1 MLGSFGDEAVAIIAA
16 RSERSSGI
24 SACTDLRKGPGVY
37 NATDSI
43 GQRLP
48 GWEAMQCMHP
58 CEQPTQL
65 CLSLPQCK
73 HATRNRC
80 ASVVRMRLIVLSEV
94 AIGDLARLSSMLQ
107 EGL

>member
-16 RSERSSGI
+16 RSECVSGV
-24 SACTDLRKGPGVY
+24 SACIDLRKGPGVY
-37 NATDSI
+37 NATESI
-43 GQRLP
+43 GQCLR

-73 HATRNRC
+73 HATWNRC
-80 ASVVRMRLIVLSEV
+80 ASVVRTRLIVLSEV
-94 AIGDLARLSSMLQ
+94 AIGDLARLSSILQ
-107 EGL
+107 DDL